1 VTFELL
7 VEVIDFTPP
16 DGDDTL
22 LTLDQATWLPFLAM
36 NFDSRQLLREANAGR
51 LRSTRPTNK
60 YVFTTRTWVKDWIE
74 KSCPAQGS
82 QRASGTMR
90 KQRHGAS
97 STPAASVALVSAR
110 NSVQRLRSA
119 SKTTS

>member
-7 VEVIDFTPP
+7 VEEIDLTPP
-16 DGDDTL
+16 AGDDTL
-22 LTLDQATWLPFLAM
+22 LTLEQATCLDFLGM

-60 YVFTTRTWVKDWIE
+60 CVFTTRTWVKDWIE
-74 KSCPAQGS
+74 KSCLAQGS
-82 QRASGTMR
+82 QRASGMMV
-90 KQRHGAS
+90 KQRLGAS
-97 STPAASVALVSAR
+97 STPAESLALASAR
-110 NSVQRLRSA
+110 NSVLRLRNA